1 MISNNYYND
10 FLNLDNKKSP
20 TFMLSIVISLHFDQ
34 KSVLTDFRFKI
45 LTSQSIHLCYIQ
57 KHKHEMTKAST
68 HDKKMKNL
76 M

>member
-1 MISNNYYND
+1 
-10 FLNLDNKKSP
+10 
-20 TFMLSIVISLHFDQ
+20 MLSIVISLHFDQ